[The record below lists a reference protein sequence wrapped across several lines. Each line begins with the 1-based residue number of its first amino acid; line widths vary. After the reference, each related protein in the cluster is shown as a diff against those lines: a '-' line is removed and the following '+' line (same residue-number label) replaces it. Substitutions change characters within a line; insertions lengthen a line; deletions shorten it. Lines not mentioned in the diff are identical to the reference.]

1 MSDLGFL
8 RETPRKYAQAGKV
21 IGQTGDYLSQIR
33 WRIRNNKDTLKRS
46 LVFSRI
52 LVNLSDEALN
62 FFCDDKN
69 FQKDEPLQIN
79 FKTLSKGDK

>member
-1 MSDLGFL
+1 MSYLGFL
-8 RETPRKYAQAGKV
+8 RETPRKYSQAGKV

-33 WRIRNNKDTLKRS
+33 WRTRNNKDALKRS
-46 LVFSRI
+46 LIFSRI

-79 FKTLSKGDK
+79 FKALGKGGK